1 MYGKMKTTVAAAA
14 IALLPG
20 IASALSFAGSVM
32 VPGGT
37 YNVTDPQGQL
47 AAVAIADEAAG
58 SFSFDV
64 TNNTSSTWTFTFG
77 DTYINNSLPGGTF
90 SMGSVVGATG
100 PFSVALAA
108 GETQTLTVFYDDVER
123 GDVLGARFSAVPL
136 PAGVLLMLSALGGLA
151 FMGRRRSAAAA

>member
-1 MYGKMKTTVAAAA
+1 MKTTVAAAA
-14 IALLPG
+14 LALLPG
-20 IASALSFAGSVM
+20 IASALSFAGTVA
-32 VPGGT
+32 PGST

-47 AAVAIADEAAG
+47 VAVGIADEVGG

-64 TNNTSSTWTFTFG
+64 TNNGASTWNFTFG
-77 DTYINNSLPGGTF
+77 DTFLNNSLPGATF

-108 GETQTLTVFYDDVER
+108 GETQTLTVFYDDVVR

-151 FMGRRRSAAAA
+151 VMGRRRNSATAA